1 MKIKYEFATETVE
14 IEVTEEWGDIL
25 VDLNRQEYNNNH
37 TETRRHT
44 TLDNGFGDG
53 EWLAVDDEDIAGLF
67 ASDTDAD
74 KLHAA
79 MDKLKPEQQNLL
91 HAIYFERMSMKEFAR
106 REGVSP
112 SAITQRM
119 TVAIKNLK
127 EIF

>member
-25 VDLNRQEYNNNH
+25 VELNRQEYNNNH
-37 TETRRHT
+37 KETRRHT
-44 TLDNGFGDG
+44 TLSNGFDDG
-53 EWLAVDDEDIAGLF
+53 EWLSIEDEDIARIF
-67 ASDTDAD
+67 ESETDED
-74 KLHAA
+74 RLHTALS
-79 MDKLKPEQQNLL
+79 KLKPEQQRLL
-91 HAIYFERMSMKEFAR
+91 LAVYFERMSMKEYAH

-119 TVAIKNLK
+119 SVAIKNLK